1 LSKAAPAVDI
11 GDDEPVTLA
20 EASKVIL
27 RGIVTVSALRAEIR
41 RGNLAVERIGKNLFT
56 TPAAI
61 REMRSKCR
69 VMPNRQDYT
78 SEKTEAKAS
87 GSSATAERTSEL
99 AALKASVQAL
109 KNGSLSTLR
118 KSTPTSQPKAASPI
132 PFPSRKSSAST

>member
-1 LSKAAPAVDI
+1 MARADLL
-11 GDDEPVTLA
+11 DEDPITLT
-20 EASKVIL
+20 EASKVVL
-27 RGIVTVSALRAEIR
+27 RGIISVSALRAEIR
-41 RGNLAVERIGKNLFT
+41 RGNLAVERIGKNLYT

-69 VMPNRQDYT
+69 VMPNHQDYT

-87 GSSATAERTSEL
+87 GSSATAEKTSEL
-99 AALKASVQAL
+99 AALKASVNAL

-118 KSTPTSQPKAASPI
+118 KSTPRDHQKAGSPI